1 MQAELQKELED
12 DKAVYE
18 MLACWCST
26 NEKEKTQAIEMGEA
40 REAELEA
47 FLGEAAAK
55 MKELKAK
62 LKATKDEINA
72 DWEALNQARPQRR

>member
-26 NEKEKTQAIEMGEA
+26 NEKEKTQALRWG
-40 REAELEA
+40 RLGRLSSRL
-47 FLGEAAAK
+47 FLG
-55 MKELKAK
+55 
-62 LKATKDEINA
+62 
-72 DWEALNQARPQRR
+72 RPRRR